1 MTKVE
6 LFIPCFMD
14 QLYPD
19 TAFNTIKILEK
30 AGCEVSYN
38 PKQTCCGQPA
48 YNAGYWEQAKDVG
61 AKFLSDFPENK
72 YIVAPSA
79 SCVGMVKNGYN
90 DLFTNTMVHNK
101 CRNLQTNIFELSD
114 FLVNVLKK
122 NYFGAEL
129 EGKAVYHD
137 SCSALRE
144 CKIKEEP
151 RQLLSRVIGLEMVEM
166 KDTDMCCGFGGTFA
180 VKFDAISSA
189 MAEQKVNNALEME
202 ADYIISTDI
211 SCLMHL
217 DGYIKKN
224 KLAIRTMHIAD
235 VLANGWL
242 ESTAY

>member
-1 MTKVE
+1 
-6 LFIPCFMD
+6 MD
-14 QLYPD
+14 QLYPE

-30 AGCEVSYN
+30 AGCEVTYN

-61 AKFLSDFPENK
+61 TKFLADFSENR

-101 CRNLQTNIFELSD
+101 CRNIQTNIFELSD
-114 FLVNVLKK
+114 FLINVLKK
-122 NYFGAEL
+122 EYFGAEL

-144 CKIKEEP
+144 CKIKDEP
-151 RQLLSRVIGLEMVEM
+151 RQLLSRVLGLEMLEM

-189 MAEQKVNNALEME
+189 MAEQKVNNALEMD

-217 DGYIKKN
+217 DGYIAKN
-224 KLAIRTMHIAD
+224 KLAIKTMHIAD
-235 VLANGWL
+235 VVANGWL
-242 ESTAY
+242 ESTEY

>member
-1 MTKVE
+1 MKIE
-6 LFIPCFMD
+6 LFIPCFVD
-14 QLYPD
+14 QLYPE

-30 AGCEVSYN
+30 AGCQVSYN
-38 PKQTCCGQPA
+38 AKQTCCGQPA
-48 YNAGYWEQAKDVG
+48 YNAGYWEDAKEIG
-61 AKFLSDFPENK
+61 NKFLNDFSENE

-79 SCVGMVKNGYN
+79 SCVGMVKGGFN
-90 DLFTNTMVHNK
+90 DLFTNTIVHNK
-101 CRNLQTNIFELSD
+101 CRNIQTNIFELSD
-114 FLVNVLKK
+114 FLINIVKRD
-122 NYFGAEL
+122 YFGAEL

-137 SCSALRE
+137 SCSGLRE
-144 CKIKEEP
+144 CKIKDEP
-151 RQLLSRVIGLEMVEM
+151 RQLLSKVLGLEMVEM

-202 ADYIISTDI
+202 ADFIISTDL

-224 KLAIRTMHIAD
+224 NINIKTMHIAD

-242 ESTAY
+242 DY